1 MTKAVEKID
10 EKPSAVDDK
19 MSFESALSEL
29 DQIVRALES
38 GQSSLEDSIKAY
50 ERGVQLKALCEQ
62 RLKDAK
68 LRVEK
73 ISLSADGKPSGTT
86 PFTAE

>member
-1 MTKAVEKID
+1 MSKAVEKID
-10 EKPSAVDDK
+10 E
-19 MSFESALSEL
+19 MSFENALSEL

-38 GQSSLEDSIKAY
+38 GNSSLEDSIKAY
-50 ERGVQLKALCEQ
+50 ERGTQLKVLCEQ

-73 ISLSADGKPSGTT
+73 ISLSADGKPTGTT
-86 PFTAE
+86 PFNPEQ